1 MTTTRDVFRVF
12 FAHLKP
18 YRLMYGFILTLITAS
33 QVVSIIAPLFYKK
46 FFDLLASGGVNAET
60 AASLRGFL
68 LVIVGIHLIQWL
80 FKSTSDLLSVN
91 LTPKVMAGLEQSA
104 FASLNGHSYTFFTNN
119 FVGSLTRRIK
129 RLSDA
134 FDTIND
140 AINWTFLPTSVLI
153 IGSIIVL
160 SQRSPIIAV
169 GLLTWVFLY
178 LLASVGF
185 SVWKIKYDEPRSA
198 ADSAAS
204 AAIADALTNNTT
216 IKLFS
221 GSDHELNIFRATIER
236 WRVAIVK
243 SWRLGAG
250 NEAIQWLLMIILEI
264 SVLLAAVRFWQQGL
278 LTIGDFA
285 LLQSYLISVFM
296 HVWDM
301 GRTIRR
307 CYEATANAKEMVE
320 IMHTPHEIRDRR
332 GAKEIKVKKGV
343 ITFRNVF
350 FRYGKARLVLDGFNL
365 TVKSKEKVALV
376 GPSGAGKSTVVK
388 LILRF
393 HDIQKGK
400 IIIDNQ
406 DIKKITQDS
415 LRDAIAMVPQ
425 DPVLFHRSLMD
436 NIRYGRREATDKEVI
451 SAATKAHC
459 HEFISQLPDGYNTF
473 VGERGIKLSGGERQ
487 RVAIA
492 RAILKDAPILI
503 LDEATSSL
511 DSASEQLIQSA
522 LSELMK
528 NKTTIVIAHR
538 LSTILKMD
546 RIVVVSGGKVV
557 DQGTHSNLTK
567 KVGIYKTLWEIQAG
581 GFIQSLHYP
590 VD

>member
-12 FAHLKP
+12 LAHLKP
-18 YRLMYGFILTLITAS
+18 YRLMYGLILTLITAA

-46 FFDLLASGGVNAET
+46 FFDLLASGGANAET

-68 LVIVGIHLIQWL
+68 FIIVGIHLIQWL
-80 FKSTSDLLSVN
+80 FKSTSDLLCVH
-91 LTPKVMAGLEQSA
+91 LAPKVMSRLEQSA

-119 FVGSLTRRIK
+119 FIGSLTRRIK

-140 AINWTFLPTSVLI
+140 NINWTFLPTSVLI
-153 IGSIIVL
+153 VGSIIVL
-160 SQRSPIIAV
+160 SQRSLIIAV

-178 LLASVGF
+178 LLASYGF
-185 SVWKIKYDEPRSA
+185 SVWKLKYDEPRSA
-198 ADSAAS
+198 ADSATS

-221 GSDHELNIFRATIER
+221 GSDHELNVFRTTIER
-236 WRVAIVK
+236 WRAATVK

-264 SVLLAAVRFWQQGL
+264 SVMLAAVRFWQQGL

-307 CYEATANAKEMVE
+307 SYEAIANAKEMVA
-320 IMHTPHEIRDRR
+320 IMQTPHEIRDRR
-332 GAKEIKVKKGV
+332 GAKVLKIKKGV
-343 ITFRNVF
+343 IAFKNVF
-350 FRYGKARLVLDGFNL
+350 FRYGKTRQVLDGFNL
-365 TVKSKEKVALV
+365 TVRSGEKVALV

-393 HDIQKGK
+393 HDIQKGR
-400 IIIDNQ
+400 ITIDNQ
-406 DIKKITQDS
+406 DIKKVTQDS
-415 LRDAIAMVPQ
+415 LRDAVAMVPQ

-436 NIRYGRREATDKEVI
+436 NIRYGRRGATDKEVI
-451 SAATKAHC
+451 EAATKAHC

-522 LSELMK
+522 LLELMK

-546 RIVVVSGGKVV
+546 RIVVVSVGKVV
-557 DQGTHSNLTK
+557 DQGTHADLIK
-567 KVGIYKTLWEIQAG
+567 KIGIYKTLWEIQAG
-581 GFIQSLHYP
+581 GFIQ
-590 VD
+590 